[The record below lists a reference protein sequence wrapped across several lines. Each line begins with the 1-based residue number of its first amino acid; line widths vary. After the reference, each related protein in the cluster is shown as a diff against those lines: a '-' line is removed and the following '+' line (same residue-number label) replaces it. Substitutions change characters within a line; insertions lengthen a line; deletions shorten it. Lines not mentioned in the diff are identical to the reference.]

1 MTSFLTVVFWILVGV
16 SVVFADAYGWWTE
29 WFLGVCWFI
38 TAIAAL
44 FLFFGIRGD
53 WGSKG
58 TGLPALLCF
67 LIFGFVAIKGT
78 FFMDYFFWVY
88 AP

>member
-1 MTSFLTVVFWILVGV
+1 MTSFLTVGFWILVGV
-16 SVVFADAYGWWTE
+16 SVVFAAAYGWWTE

-44 FLFFGIRGD
+44 VLFFRIRGD
-53 WGSKG
+53 FGSKG
-58 TGLPALLCF
+58 TGFPALLF
-67 LIFGFVAIKGT
+67 LIIFGFVAIKGT
-78 FFMDYFFWVY
+78 FFMDYSFWVY